1 MAKYL
6 LIMHYEG
13 GAGCDLPMSDWD
25 PADIRAH
32 IDFQGGLDAD
42 LAAAGELVDSQG
54 VAPDAVRVVSDG
66 TTSATG
72 PATGRLLAGYRIVDV
87 ESRDRALALA
97 ARMSAAPGPGGR
109 PVQQPIEVRAIM
121 TAP

>member
-1 MAKYL
+1 
-6 LIMHYEG
+6 
-13 GAGCDLPMSDWD
+13 MSDWD

-72 PATGRLLAGYRIVDV
+72 PAAGRLLAGYRIVDV